1 MTTEQKALRGSL
13 LDTKY
18 DELVKESPDDW
29 YVVVDEH
36 IFHASTPEE
45 LQAQLRTTGRSLSD
59 YLIARMPG
67 APPYIAL

>member
-13 LDTKY
+13 LDAKY
-18 DELVKESPDDW
+18 DELMKDCPDDW
-29 YVVVDEH
+29 YAVVGED

-45 LQAQLRTTGRSLSD
+45 VQAQLKTTGRAPSD

-67 APPYIAL
+67 RPPYIVL